1 MILTGI
7 ILVFFNFAEFAF
19 RLLPDVNLEV
29 PINVMNT
36 FFDILSGV
44 MYFFP
49 MPQIVPIFGIIALLQ
64 IWRVGVV
71 IIRTIWSVLPGG
83 G

>member
-7 ILVFFNFAEFAF
+7 ILVFFSFAEFVF
-19 RLLPDVNLEV
+19 RLLPDMNLEV

-49 MPQIVPIFGIIALLQ
+49 MPQIAPIFGIIMAFQ
-64 IWRVGVV
+64 VWRVSIA